1 MKSENC
7 INRTQ
12 DAVCSF
18 INPFDA
24 EVKDNLVVLSSGAT
38 VPDDI
43 AKDILDAERSG
54 KGARDQFIND
64 RLEKR

>member
-1 MKSENC
+1 MKSEKYVT
-7 INRTQ
+7 RTQ
-12 DAVCSF
+12 DAVCSS

-43 AKDILDAERSG
+43 AKDILDAERSS
-54 KGARDQFIND
+54 KDARDQFIND
-64 RLEKR
+64 R